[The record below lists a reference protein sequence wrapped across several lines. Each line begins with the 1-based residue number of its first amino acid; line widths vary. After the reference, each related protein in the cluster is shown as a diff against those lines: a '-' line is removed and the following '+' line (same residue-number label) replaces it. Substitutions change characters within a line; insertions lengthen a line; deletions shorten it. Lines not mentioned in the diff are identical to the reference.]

1 MKQAIERALSRVVG
15 QPLWAVGRAASLVW
29 FQFGSDGWWPIG
41 KAGSARLGATL
52 FISNARWSWTRSWGE
67 VIVDHESDHDELSD
81 ALAVPVCCQ
90 SIDARDNGS
99 FRMHF
104 SDHTMLMVAVE
115 ADPDPAA
122 EEYWRFFEPHLDTP
136 HFIVGAGGVVT

>member
-1 MKQAIERALSRVVG
+1 MKQTIEQALAPVVG

-29 FQFGSDGWWPIG
+29 FQFGERRVVADRQGRRREV
-41 KAGSARLGATL
+41 GSYALHLACP
-52 FISNARWSWTRSWGE
+52 WSWTRSWGE
-67 VIVDHESDHDELSD
+67 VIVDHESDDDELSD
-81 ALAVPVCCQ
+81 ALAILVCCQ

-104 SDHTMLMVAVE
+104 DDHTMLTVAVE

-122 EEYWRFFEPHLDTP
+122 EEYWRFFEPYVDAP
-136 HFIVGAGGVVT
+136 HFVVGAGGVAR